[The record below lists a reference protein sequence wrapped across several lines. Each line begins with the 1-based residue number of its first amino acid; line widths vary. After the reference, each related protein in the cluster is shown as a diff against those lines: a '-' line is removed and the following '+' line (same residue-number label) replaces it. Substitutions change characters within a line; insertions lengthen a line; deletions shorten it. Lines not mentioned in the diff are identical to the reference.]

1 MDDQTT
7 VTQLKE
13 WANEFVEERNWYQYH
28 TPKNLAMSVAI
39 EAAELMEIFQWKTAE
54 ESLLIG
60 QNPDTLE
67 HIGEEISDIL
77 AYLLNMANTLE
88 IDLSS
93 SFQKKMIKNGQK
105 YPVGAETKF

>member
-1 MDDQTT
+1 MDNQTT

-13 WANEFVEERNWYQYH
+13 WAHEFVDERNLYQYH

-60 QNPDTLE
+60 QNSETLE

-77 AYLLNMANTLE
+77 AYLLNLANTLN

-105 YPVGAETKF
+105 YPVGAEINF